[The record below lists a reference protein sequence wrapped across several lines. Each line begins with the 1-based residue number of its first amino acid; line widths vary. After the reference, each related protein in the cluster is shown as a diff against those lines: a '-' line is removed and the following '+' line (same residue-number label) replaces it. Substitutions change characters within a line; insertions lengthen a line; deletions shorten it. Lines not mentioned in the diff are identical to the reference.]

1 MIAARR
7 NDINI
12 VSFNKM
18 NNITACYFDTNSHI
32 PVDGEYLIKKG
43 KMKIAVAMSLRKNRK
58 MNLCT

>member
-32 PVDGEYLIKKG
+32 PVDGGIFDNY
-43 KMKIAVAMSLRKNRK
+43 RKAKRK
-58 MNLCT
+58 LLWPCL